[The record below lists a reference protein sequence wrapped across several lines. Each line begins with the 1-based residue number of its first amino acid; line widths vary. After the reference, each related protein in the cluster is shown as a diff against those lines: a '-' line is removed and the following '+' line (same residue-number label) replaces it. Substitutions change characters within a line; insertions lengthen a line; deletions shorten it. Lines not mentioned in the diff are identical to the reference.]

1 MATLVERMSPG
12 LTEAQLK
19 RAEALEW
26 YHAYDFGSHQTIGR
40 LPPPLPANVTLFG
53 VMQILER
60 IDVSGMRCLEVG
72 PAHGLISIGLAMRGA
87 KVTAIDIGGLKPPQ
101 IVLAEQVF
109 GVEIDYRPTVALA
122 DTTATFQ
129 PASFDLIVCAGVMYH
144 LLNPSDVFVRLRPL
158 LKRNGFLLVES
169 AVAAKVKEPVLVL
182 NTETGMFAEPTTYFL
197 PSTSVIQGL
206 ARLTCLD
213 ILATRFSIPSR
224 YTLLGRAVLPDEVRD
239 RAEQCK
245 KVHAF
250 GISDPIFR
258 FGMIANAPSSGIAY
272 RGKEGHAVI
281 DTQLYVPD
289 FPPHPKNIANPIGRR
304 ASGSTLKRT
313 IGRQNV
319 AEAPGDSLDG
329 VRNPAR

>member
-1 MATLVERMSPG
+1 MSPG

-26 YHAYDFGSHQTIGR
+26 YHAYDFVNYQTIGR
-40 LPPPLPANVTLFG
+40 LAPPLPPNVTLYG
-53 VMQILER
+53 AMQFLEK

-101 IVLAEQVF
+101 IILAEQVF
-109 GVEIDYRPTVALA
+109 AVEIDYRPAVALA
-122 DTTATFQ
+122 DTTATFE
-129 PASFDLIVCAGVMYH
+129 PASFDLIFCAGVMYH

-158 LKRNGFLLVES
+158 LKRNGLLIMES

-197 PSTSVIQGL
+197 PSPSVVEGL
-206 ARLTCLD
+206 ARLTCFD

-224 YTLLGRAVLPDEVRD
+224 FTLLGRAVLPDEVRG
-239 RAEQCK
+239 RAEQCR

-250 GISDPIFR
+250 GISDPVFR
-258 FGMIANAPSSGIAY
+258 FGMIANAPTSTIAY
-272 RGKEGHAVI
+272 TGAEGHVVI
-281 DTQLYVPD
+281 DEKKYIPD
-289 FPPHPKNIANPIGRR
+289 FPPHPKKISNPVGRR
-304 ASGSTLKRT
+304 ASLKTLERT
-313 IGRQNV
+313 IGNQN
-319 AEAPGDSLDG
+319 AALGGSQAG
-329 VRNPAR
+329 ARS